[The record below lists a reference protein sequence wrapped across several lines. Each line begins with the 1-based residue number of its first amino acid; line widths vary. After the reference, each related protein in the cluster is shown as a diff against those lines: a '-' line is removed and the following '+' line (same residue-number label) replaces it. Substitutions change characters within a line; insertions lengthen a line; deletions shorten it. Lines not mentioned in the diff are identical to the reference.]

1 MRLLLAALTL
11 ATPLQGMAWLTNN
24 TPRIG
29 SVAFSRKEQF
39 QLKSFL
45 TDIGDMV
52 TGGTLTPQR
61 ELAHGRPL
69 GPIND
74 TGEVQTLAIQE
85 RPVSFTGEDY
95 DVYDVS
101 NDRPFCRVQGAMLHL
116 PGKDKMTVT
125 MEGGHRKVAVLDR
138 KLMAKAPTYDIYR
151 GDTHQKLGWLEKQAN
166 ALQHTFDLYL
176 EGGGGFGGV
185 FKSSPPVY
193 RIEGDFMERR
203 LVMKNGRGEVVAK
216 VTKDWIIEYDNFNHY
231 QVQVAPGM
239 DSALVVAC
247 ACAIDEEFD
256 EEHRE
261 KKKRKDRARRTRTQ

>member
-1 MRLLLAALTL
+1 
-11 ATPLQGMAWLTNN
+11 
-24 TPRIG
+24 
-29 SVAFSRKEQF
+29 
-39 QLKSFL
+39 
-45 TDIGDMV
+45 
-52 TGGTLTPQR
+52 
-61 ELAHGRPL
+61 
-69 GPIND
+69 
-74 TGEVQTLAIQE
+74 
-85 RPVSFTGEDY
+85 
-95 DVYDVS
+95 
-101 NDRPFCRVQGAMLHL
+101 MLHL
-116 PGKDKMTVT
+116 PGKDKMTVA
-125 MEGGHRKVAVLDR
+125 MEGGHNKVAVLDR
-138 KLMAKAPTYDIYR
+138 KLVAKTPTYDIYR

-216 VTKDWIIEYDNFNHY
+216 VSKDWII

-261 KKKRKDRARRTRTQ
+261 KKKRKDRARRTRTR